1 MGNYVNLT
9 YLFFLLLILT
19 SSGPAYADVFVYDT
33 VALSSEEILIKAD
46 TKKGYFA
53 KSGQLVEFSV
63 NGKSIGSVLPGGD
76 GIAYKIF
83 KTGRAGIYTVTAKWG
98 KDTGRG
104 YIMVLKKGSAIV
116 FVDVEGSLLAAP
128 FAKKPVESSRT
139 AIKKIMDKYPVVYL
153 HFGDIGIK
161 EVREWLIRNKFP
173 ASALLAWK
181 TGDVFAELDKKG
193 FRIKAVI
200 GSQVVIDSA
209 GEFEPMVFSF
219 DEQNSS
225 SHIRKWQEIE
235 KKLK

>member
-1 MGNYVNLT
+1 MGNYVNLR

-19 SSGPAYADVFVYDT
+19 SGPVYADVFVHDT
-33 VALSSEEILIKAD
+33 VALSREEILIKAD

-128 FAKKPVESSRT
+128 FAKKPVDSSRD
-139 AIKKIMDKYPVVYL
+139 AIKKIMGKYPVVYL
-153 HFGDIGIK
+153 HFGDIGINA
-161 EVREWLIRNKFP
+161 VREWLIRNKFP

-181 TGDVFAELDKKG
+181 MGDIFAELDKKG

-200 GSQVVIDSA
+200 GSQVVIDPSVA
-209 GEFEPMVFSF
+209 YGPVVFSF
-219 DEQNSS
+219 EEETSS
-225 SHIRKWQEIE
+225 SHLRKWREIE
-235 KKLK
+235 KTLR